1 MDLLEIPGA
10 EYFLTEKLNQDP
22 LEQWFGKQRMKGG
35 PNDNPNVM
43 EFGYNALKIAVAG
56 SSLVQDV
63 RGNVRKR
70 QNIQIDVNANVPMM
84 KRQKKK

>member
-1 MDLLEIPGA
+1 
-10 EYFLTEKLNQDP
+10 
-22 LEQWFGKQRMKGG
+22 MKGG
-35 PNDNPNVM
+35 PNENPNVM

-70 QNIQIDVNANVPMM
+70 KNIQIDVNADVPMM